1 MRGHSL
7 NNPRPPLIILVPN
20 ILIKLR
26 SVRIGIP
33 PSNLNSLH
41 ANLPDFIG
49 EHLVNDGRGWGSFL
63 LLATEKN
70 SFPIFTRQAMRN
82 ICGNFTKEGEIRFG
96 VQEAHLNRPQK
107 CEQRLGTRSASERGG
122 FRLLRPLSTQRA

>member
-7 NNPRPPLIILVPN
+7 NNPRPPLIILIPN
-20 ILIKLR
+20 VLIKLR

-49 EHLVNDGRGWGSFL
+49 EHLANDRRGWGSFL
-63 LLATEKN
+63 KIATEKN
-70 SFPIFTRQAMRN
+70 EFPILTCQAKRD
-82 ICGNFTKEGEIRFG
+82 IGGNFTMDGEIRFS
-96 VQEAHLNRPQK
+96 VQEVHLNRPPK
-107 CEQRLGTRSASERGG
+107 CEQRLGTRSASKRGG
-122 FRLLRPLSTQRA
+122 FRLLRPLATQRA